1 MTDLDAFFKL
11 IIGHFLIGFTGGYG
25 HCILM
30 CHPFVL
36 HISSAFSTNNAGYKI
51 LIPNLFYNLGR
62 TFTYSIMGAIIGGLG
77 SLALTYMSGDKFVTV
92 QKLIAYFGGSILILF
107 AVMYFLN
114 ISSFNFLA
122 KLPVVNTLK
131 KYTPNNPF
139 LYGVILG
146 FLPCGLTV
154 GALIGAMSSSSWY
167 TGASMMASFGIGTT
181 FALMTLA
188 VLGSYIMRYVEYFK
202 HITSLLLFFMGIY
215 IIYLGYNFSY

>member
-1 MTDLDAFFKL
+1 MTDFTSYINL

-51 LIPNLFYNLGR
+51 LIPNFFYNIGR
-62 TFTYSIMGAIIGGLG
+62 TVTYSIMGAIIGSLG
-77 SLALTYMSGDKFVTV
+77 SLALKLMTGEEFVSV
-92 QKLIAYFGGSILILF
+92 QKFTAYIGGSILIVF
-107 AVMYFLN
+107 ALMYFLN
-114 ISSFNFLA
+114 ISSLNFLA
-122 KLPVVNTLK
+122 KLPIMNTLK
-131 KYTPNNPF
+131 KYTLKNPF
-139 LYGVILG
+139 VYGIILG

-154 GALIGAMSSSSWY
+154 SALIGAMSSGSWY

-181 FALMTLA
+181 FAMMTLA
-188 VLGSYIMRYVEYFK
+188 VLGSYIMRYVKYFK

>member
-1 MTDLDAFFKL
+1 MTDFTSYINL

-51 LIPNLFYNLGR
+51 LIPNLFYNIGR
-62 TFTYSIMGAIIGGLG
+62 IFTYSIMGAIIGGLG
-77 SLALTYMSGDKFVTV
+77 SLALTYMSGDMFVTV
-92 QKLIAYFGGSILILF
+92 QKSIAYFGGSVLILF

-114 ISSFNFLA
+114 ISSFNFLT

-167 TGASMMASFGIGTT
+167 TGASMMAAFGIGTT
-181 FALMTLA
+181 FAMMTLA
-188 VLGSYIMRYVEYFK
+188 VLGSYIMRYVKYFK

>member
-77 SLALTYMSGDKFVTV
+77 SLALTYMNGDKFVTV

-181 FALMTLA
+181 FAMMTLA
-188 VLGSYIMRYVEYFK
+188 VLGSYIMRYVKYFK

>member
-1 MTDLDAFFKL
+1 MTDFEAYINL
-11 IIGHFLIGFTGGYG
+11 IIGHFLIGFTGGFG

-36 HISSAFSTNNAGYKI
+36 HISSSFAASNAGYKI
-51 LIPNLFYNLGR
+51 LIPNLFYNIGR
-62 TFTYSIMGAIIGGLG
+62 TITYSFMGALLGGIG
-77 SLALTYMSGDKFVTV
+77 SLAINILTNDKFINL
-92 QKLIAYFGGSILILF
+92 QKFIAYFGGSILIIF

-114 ISSFNFLA
+114 ISSFNFLT
-122 KLPVVNTLK
+122 KLPIMNKLK
-131 KYTPNNPF
+131 KYTPKNP
-139 LYGVILG
+139 LVYGIILG

-154 GALIGAMSSSSWY
+154 GALIGAMSSGSWY

-181 FALMTLA
+181 FAMMTLA
-188 VLGSYIMRYVEYFK
+188 VLGSYIMKYVKYFK